1 MKLAEFDTLHGKA
14 YVNPSKVSRVEKPAD
29 VADGCSGIY
38 FGEGYHIIV
47 TEPPAAVLRKL
58 KLAGR

>member
-29 VADGCSGIY
+29 VAIY
-38 FGEGYHIIV
+38 FGEGCHIVV
-47 TEPPAAVLRKL
+47 TDPPAAVLRKL
-58 KLAGR
+58 ELAAR